1 MQINTEKKKEMDIES
16 NISPPRPAALTV
28 PVATER
34 ILAWLIV
41 LVAMAAGAFLR
52 LWEVNAIG
60 YNTDEA
66 VYSGQAA
73 AIAGVPGLKDFFPVF
88 RAHPLLFQFV
98 LSLIYKFYH
107 FDDLVGRLLAVVF
120 GLAMIF
126 LVYQLGKLLYGR
138 LPGALAA
145 LFVALMPYTVV
156 VSRQVLLD
164 GPMAFFATLTLYMLA
179 RFGTTQRSRWL
190 YASAISMGLTVLSK

>member
-1 MQINTEKKKEMDIES
+1 MQINSEKKKEINIEDIA
-16 NISPPRPAALTV
+16 PPRPAAFSV

-34 ILAWLIV
+34 VLAWVIV

-52 LWEVNAIG
+52 LWQINAIG

-98 LSLIYKFYH
+98 LSLIYKVH
-107 FDDLVGRLLAVVF
+107 FDDLVGRLLAVAV
-120 GLAMIF
+120 GLAT
-126 LVYQLGKLLYGR
+126 VYLTYELGKLLYGR

-145 LFVALMPYTVV
+145 LF
-156 VSRQVLLD
+156 
-164 GPMAFFATLTLYMLA
+164 MAFMP
-179 RFGTTQRSRWL
+179 
-190 YASAISMGLTVLSK
+190 

>member
-1 MQINTEKKKEMDIES
+1 MQIDREKKKEINIEA
-16 NISPPRPAALTV
+16 IAPPRAAPFSV

-34 ILAWLIV
+34 LLAWGIV

-73 AIAGVPGLKDFFPVF
+73 AVAGVPGLKENFPVF

-98 LSLIYKFYH
+98 LSLVYKIH
-107 FDDLVGRLLAVVF
+107 FDDLVGRLLAVAV
-120 GLAMIF
+120 GLGT
-126 LVYQLGKLLYGR
+126 VYLTYELG
-138 LPGALAA
+138 
-145 LFVALMPYTVV
+145 
-156 VSRQVLLD
+156 
-164 GPMAFFATLTLYMLA
+164 
-179 RFGTTQRSRWL
+179 
-190 YASAISMGLTVLSK
+190 